1 MSEGSEM
8 KEYRQGD
15 IVHLPVTVQDP
26 SGVQVVYS
34 TAIREESVPGADL
47 QKDQIRLEATTT
59 QAQRTSSNPE
69 PLELQAQ
76 VTDQTPGV
84 YTCQEIQAF
93 DMLDQESINL
103 LNPPLR
109 FRIVES
115 VSDDQ
120 EGPELLQYGDFS

>member
-8 KEYRQGD
+8 KEYGQGD

-26 SGVQVVYS
+26 SGVQVVYA
-34 TAIREESVPGADL
+34 TAVRGESVPGGDL

-93 DMLDQESINL
+93 DMLDQESITL

-120 EGPELLQYGDFS
+120 EGPELLQYGDLS

>member
-93 DMLDQESINL
+93 DMLDQESITL